1 MFNNFKSKSVA
12 VLVIA
17 SFAQSVVPIVPA
29 MAGVIGNE
37 QVMERQSVADSR
49 STVEAFMSR
58 DDVRAQFKGLG
69 VDPDEANQRV
79 AALSDAEVAEL
90 AGRIQNSPAGQGVG
104 TIIGAA
110 VLIFIV
116 LLITDLLG
124 FTHVFG
130 FTNKGS
136 ANPG

>member
-1 MFNNFKSKSVA
+1 MFNTIKSKSVA

-17 SFAQSVVPIVPA
+17 SVVQSVVPIVPA
-29 MAGVIGNE
+29 MASVIGNE
-37 QVMERQSVADSR
+37 QVLERQSVADSR

-58 DDVRAQFKGLG
+58 EDVRSQFESLG
-69 VDPDEANQRV
+69 VNPDEAAQRV
-79 AALSDAEVAEL
+79 AALSDAEVAKL
-90 AGRIQNSPAGQGVG
+90 ADQIQSSPAGQGLG
-104 TIIGAA
+104 TIVGAA

>member
-29 MAGVIGNE
+29 MASVIGNE
-37 QVMERQSVADSR
+37 QVLERQSVADSR

-90 AGRIQNSPAGQGVG
+90 AGRIQNSPAGQGLG
-104 TIIGAA
+104 TIVGAA